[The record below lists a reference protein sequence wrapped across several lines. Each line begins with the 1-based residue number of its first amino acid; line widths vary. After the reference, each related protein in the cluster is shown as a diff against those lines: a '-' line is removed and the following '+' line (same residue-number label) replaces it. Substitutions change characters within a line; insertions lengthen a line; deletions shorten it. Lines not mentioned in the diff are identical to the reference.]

1 MVIIALVWTLEFDME
16 RKSLRLHNLF
26 VFFSIFSLASRIIN
40 TSSGTFANIYRYRE
54 SAAAEHGLDQRQS
67 AVVKLSHSPGRM
79 FANSGPTLW
88 VACLRIV
95 DPLSGSHVCE

>member
-1 MVIIALVWTLEFDME
+1 ME

-67 AVVKLSHSPGRM
+67 AVVKLSHSPGHWGK
-79 FANSGPTLW
+79 FGNGQFHHLFS
-88 VACLRIV
+88 
-95 DPLSGSHVCE
+95 